1 MASENVVV
9 LTKENFDNII
19 EKSTLPV
26 MVDFWA
32 SWCGPCRS
40 MSPII
45 DSLSEEYK
53 DRIIVAKLN
62 VDEASD
68 IASKMRIVSIPT
80 LIIFKDALSVDKLIG
95 LHSKEDIESM
105 INKQL

>member
-1 MASENVVV
+1 MASEHVVV
-9 LTKENFDNII
+9 LTKENFDNVI

-40 MSPII
+40 MSPIV
-45 DSLSEEYK
+45 DALAEEYK
-53 DRIIVAKLN
+53 DRIIVGKLN

-80 LIIFKDALSVDKLIG
+80 LIIFKDALSTDKLIG
-95 LHSKEDIESM
+95 LHSSEDIKSM
-105 INKQL
+105 IDKHL